1 MVKYFQRGTFLK
13 TFSPMGSYINVLND
27 VLSFCPICISNG
39 ARRVNFEEADTRK
52 GIYTIL
58 QSCQVQ
64 PHGYEKMIYIKKISL
79 NA

>member
-1 MVKYFQRGTFLK
+1 
-13 TFSPMGSYINVLND
+13 MGSYMYINVLND

-39 ARRVNFEEADTRK
+39 VKRLNFEEANTRK

-64 PHGYEKMIYIKKISL
+64 PQRHGYEKMNNINKISL
-79 NA
+79 NAYLAKEIPDHI